1 MNDKI
6 KPALIGGVL
15 IGLLSAIPFVNWVN
29 ICCCL
34 WAIVGG
40 VLAAQFYIK
49 TSPIQVSVGEGAM
62 LGALA
67 GVIGG
72 AIYILVGVPV
82 SLLVGTAVKSL
93 LLGFIQNLDPQQ
105 VQLIRQQLMTP
116 QSVLGEIVGAF
127 IGAIFLVIFSTIGGL
142 LAIPIFEKRKVGVP
156 PPPPSYGG

>member
-15 IGLLSAIPFVNWVN
+15 IGLLSAIPIVNLVN

-40 VLAAQFYIK
+40 VLAAQIYIK
-49 TSPIQVSVGEGAM
+49 TSPTQVSVGEGAM
-62 LGALA
+62 LGAIA

-72 AIYILVGVPV
+72 AIYVVVGVPV
-82 SLLVGTAVKSL
+82 TLLVGTSIKTL
-93 LLGFIQNLDPQQ
+93 LLGFVENLDPRQA
-105 VQLIRQQLMTP
+105 QLIRQQIMAP
-116 QSVLGEIVGAF
+116 QTVVGEVVRAF

-142 LAIPIFEKRKVGVP
+142 LAIPIFEKRKAGVP